1 MANRNVSPAGS
12 ASHARERA
20 VVMGGVIVVALS
32 LLFAYSVVPFAQRWQ
47 VRETQLAAVNER
59 VRFLEGLWHRTAD
72 LERAADQLES
82 VVATDPQR
90 VIHARS
96 DALAASQ
103 VQALLQDAADA
114 SHVVVTRLDV
124 TPRSAADTAMA
135 PDMPAVAPSIPA
147 SLSGY
152 GDIRGVTDFLTM
164 VSLGPRVLM
173 VDQLTLIRNAALL
186 GAPDV
191 VQFTLT
197 LRAPVLPE

>member
-1 MANRNVSPAGS
+1 MANTNPSAVGS
-12 ASHARERA
+12 ASQARERV
-20 VVMGGVIVVALS
+20 VVMGGIIIVALA
-32 LLFAYSVVPFAQRWQ
+32 LLFAYGVVPFVQRWQ
-47 VRETQLAAVNER
+47 VRETQLAAVDER
-59 VRFLEGLWHRTAD
+59 VRFLEGLWHRTAN
-72 LERAADQLES
+72 LEQVADRLES
-82 VVATDPQR
+82 VVATEPLR

-103 VQALLQDAADA
+103 VQAFLQDAADA

-124 TPRSAADTAMA
+124 TPQSAADSVVNVG
-135 PDMPAVAPSIPA
+135 MPVLAPSIPA

-152 GDIRGVTDFLTM
+152 GDIRGVTELLTL
-164 VSLGPRVLM
+164 VSSGPRVLV